1 MRLLE
6 DRIAVV
12 TGGGNGIGK
21 AIAIALAEEGAR
33 VVIADIHMEA
43 AFKVE
48 EHIRQNGGTCL
59 VVEADVVRKTD
70 VERIFDETLR
80 VFGKVDI
87 LINNVG
93 GTIRKAMVDFTEDEW
108 DQIIDINLK
117 STFLCSQAAG
127 KIMLKQKRGAI
138 VNISSIHGLGGI
150 PNRSPYATAKAAI
163 NSFTSTIGCEWAADG
178 VRMNAVVP
186 GYILTEGL
194 DHTFNAGLL
203 NREDMVRRTP
213 QGRLGT
219 PEDIAEAA
227 LFLVSDKAKFITGTT
242 LYVDGG
248 YSAYH
253 APEIQT
259 SVYHQI

>member
-6 DRIAVV
+6 GRIAVV
-12 TGGGNGIGK
+12 TGGGNGIGA
-21 AIAIALAEEGAR
+21 AIAIALAGEGAAI
-33 VVIADIHMEA
+33 VIADIHMEGA
-43 AFKVE
+43 HQVE
-48 EHIRQNGGTCL
+48 ERIRQAGGKCL
-59 VVEADVVRKTD
+59 AVHADVVKKAD
-70 VERIFDETLR
+70 IER
-80 VFGKVDI
+80 VFADTVREFGTVDI

-93 GTIRKAMVDFTEDEW
+93 GTIRKAMVEFSEDEW

-150 PNRSPYATAKAAI
+150 PKRSPYATAKAAI

-178 VRMNAVVP
+178 VRMNAIVP

-194 DHTFNAGLL
+194 AQTFRAGLL
-203 NREDMVRRTP
+203 NQEDMVRRTP
-213 QGRLGT
+213 QGKLGT

-227 LFLVSDKAKFITGTT
+227 LFLVSDKAKYITGTT

-253 APEIQT
+253 GPELQT
-259 SVYHQI
+259 SIKHQL